1 MNGLKIV
8 SIDKKIISKQTKA
21 HLKRL
26 AFEEAATYLK
36 VSLGDGALVHE
47 GADHIAVH
55 LEGRQDRVLFIRRT
69 DKRKRRTLM
78 KKLFS
83 MGVVAV
89 LFVMM
94 LVPTAQAIE
103 PFLAE
108 DPENPYMSHDPETL
122 GQPYEYPSRGFEP
135 WGIYWPTKLDR
146 PYGDASDD
154 FTLSMISCILN
165 NDIIRT
171 TLQDV
176 GVYEGQGTSEYPN
189 LTLHG
194 ECVTTNPHQATYV
207 LGNYLNYLAEL
218 EFQKQQVLLHS
229 TWPPVLQ
236 AGHMYLLLQSY
247 Y

>member
-1 MNGLKIV
+1 VNGLEIV

-55 LEGRQDRVLFIRRT
+55 FEGQQDRVLFIRRT
-69 DKRKRRTLM
+69 DKRERRTLM

-108 DPENPYMSHDPETL
+108 DPENPYMSHDPENL
-122 GQPYEYPSRGFEP
+122 GQPYEYPIHSFGP
-135 WGIYWPTKLDR
+135 WDIYRSSVLEH
-146 PYGDASDD
+146 PYVVQFSGD
-154 FTLSMISCILN
+154 FTLPAISCNLN

-171 TLQDV
+171 TN
-176 GVYEGQGTSEYPN
+176 S
-189 LTLHG
+189 
-194 ECVTTNPHQATYV
+194 
-207 LGNYLNYLAEL
+207 
-218 EFQKQQVLLHS
+218 
-229 TWPPVLQ
+229 
-236 AGHMYLLLQSY
+236 
-247 Y
+247 